1 MKELNE
7 IIKAYDLAVQAGK
20 STALATVVHVDGSSY
35 RRPGARML
43 VDDEG
48 LLTGAIS
55 GGCLEGD
62 ALRKAMLALAQQKK
76 KLVVYDTSN
85 EDDMTIG
92 IQLGCAG
99 LIQVLFEPIINSI
112 SNNPIELIRQ
122 SLLKRQKSV
131 LLTLFSLDPKTQEQ
145 KGTCLLLEENGSL
158 TESNPSDSSQKLFIS
173 DMHEVLTSEKSIFKS
188 YADEYISTT
197 AFVEF
202 MKPPISL
209 VIVGAGNDAIPMV
222 QIADTLGWDSR
233 IVDGRNTHARPERF
247 ASACQVLV
255 SKPEDVLN
263 KISIDNRTAFV
274 MMTHNYNY
282 DLSMLKALLPMDIPY
297 IGMLGPRKKT
307 ERMVHEI
314 REGGME
320 VTEKMLGKVF
330 GPTGLELGAES
341 PEEIALSIAS
351 EILSVMNETP
361 GGQLK
366 KKNDV
371 IHSRSETSI
380 NIKKF

>member
-1 MKELNE
+1 MKELIE

-76 KLVVYDTSN
+76 KLVIYDTSN

-99 LIQVLFEPIINSI
+99 VIQVLFEPINS
-112 SNNPIELIRQ
+112 SLPYNPIELIRK
-122 SLLKRQKSV
+122 SISKRQDAV
-131 LLTLFSLDPKTQEQ
+131 LLTLFNLDFKNQEQ
-145 KGTCLLLEENGSL
+145 NGTCLLMEQDGSL
-158 TESNPSDSSQKLFIS
+158 IGNIQYQQMQDAFME
-173 DMHEVLTSEKSIFKS
+173 DMKEVLAAGNSIFKS
-188 YADEYISTT
+188 YVIDDVSIT
-197 AFVEF
+197 AFIEF
-202 MKPPISL
+202 MKPPISI
-209 VIVGAGNDAIPMV
+209 VIVGAGNDAIPML
-222 QIADTLGWDSR
+222 QIADTLGWEST
-233 IVDGRNTHARPERF
+233 IIDGRNTHARPERF

-255 SKPEDVLN
+255 SKPEGVLN
-263 KISIDNRTAFV
+263 KIAIDSRTAFV

-282 DLSMLKALLPMDIPY
+282 DLYMLKALLPMDIPY

-320 VTEKMLGKVF
+320 VREEMLEKVY

-351 EILSVMNETP
+351 EILSVMNEAP
-361 GGQLK
+361 GGPLK

-380 NIKKF
+380 NKKF